1 MSPRPKLK
9 SFSCDWCRPGG
20 CGPCGRE
27 MRPGKWRRRRPS
39 ALTCIGPAP
48 PAMATTARMACRVWE
63 HRLQLWAAALCGV
76 GEGTRNVAGGGA
88 HQHRC
93 HCSRYSAGDVGSDAS
108 GAEMGVSIKD
118 VAGSLCLSSSDLRQ
132 LRDLRLTTNMAF
144 FYSTSLKI
152 MGSTSVELNE
162 IVKLSQTDPQ
172 RSAPL
177 RQPLVRGLYML

>member
-1 MSPRPKLK
+1 
-9 SFSCDWCRPGG
+9 
-20 CGPCGRE
+20 
-27 MRPGKWRRRRPS
+27 
-39 ALTCIGPAP
+39 
-48 PAMATTARMACRVWE
+48 
-63 HRLQLWAAALCGV
+63 
-76 GEGTRNVAGGGA
+76 VAGGGA

-132 LRDLRLTTNMAF
+132 LRDLRLTTNMTF

-162 IVKLSQTDPQ
+162 IVKL
-172 RSAPL
+172 
-177 RQPLVRGLYML
+177 